1 MLVCLIISLTGIFH
15 LIHGINNVYAAEL
28 NATKYLL
35 KGHSAPFTGYLVEP
49 KRLEKSLI
57 ALHDLEST
65 KQLLDL
71 KTTYY
76 EEKLKTE
83 KLAAELEIMAVKAE
97 SDAVEKELKAK
108 IADLDVWYK
117 KPWFVATGVAVLFI
131 ATGILI
137 P

>member
-1 MLVCLIISLTGIFH
+1 MLVCLIISLTGISP
-15 LIHGINNVYAAEL
+15 LLLGTNNVYAAEL

-35 KGHSAPFTGYLVEP
+35 KGAPAPFTGYLVEP

-65 KQLLDL
+65 KELLAL

-76 EEKLKTE
+76 EEKLKAE
-83 KLAAELEIMAVKAE
+83 KLAAEMEYKAAKAE

-108 IADLDVWYK
+108 IAELDVWYK

-131 ATGILI
+131 ATGVLL